1 MQYELFWKQSDLV
14 PFLSITASAFF
25 FCAYWFIFVSKNIEK
40 YFYEN
45 FSGDKGRVYHVLFTK
60 YTGFLLM
67 GVIPCIFSLA
77 IMPQYTL
84 SDYGI
89 SFSKGTNHISF
100 YWIAGL
106 SPIIIIMNWFSAR
119 RPEVFSMYPQIRVK
133 EWNAKLIIHYS
144 LSWCAYLFGYE
155 FLFRGLLLIPLAD
168 TIGVWPA
175 IAVNIALYSATHISN
190 GKSETI
196 GAAPL
201 GLVLCLL
208 TLQTG
213 TIWIAF
219 GVHVVLALS
228 SNLLA
233 LKFNPEMKI
242 VKISKQKINKHQP
255 IK

>member
-1 MQYELFWKQSDLV
+1 MQYEISWQQADLI
-14 PFLSITASAFF
+14 PFLSIITSTFF
-25 FCAYWFIFVSKNIEK
+25 FSTYWFIFISKKIRY
-40 YFYEN
+40 YFQKK
-45 FSGDKGRVYHVLFTK
+45 FQGDKGEIYHVLFTK
-60 YTGFLLM
+60 YTGLVLM
-67 GVIPCIFSLA
+67 GIIPFLFSF
-77 IMPQYTL
+77 IMMPKYTL

-89 SFSKGTNHISF
+89 SYSKGTNLLSF
-100 YWIAGL
+100 YWIMGL
-106 SPIIIIMNWFSAR
+106 STPIVIMNWFSAR
-119 RPEVFSMYPQIRVK
+119 RPKMFSRYPQIRVK
-133 EWNAKLIIHYS
+133 EWNAKLIFHYS

-190 GKSETI
+190 GLDETI
-196 GAAPL
+196 GAVPL
-201 GLVLCLL
+201 GLVLSLI

-213 TIWIAF
+213 TIWVAF

-242 VKISKQKINKHQP
+242 VKSINRK
-255 IK
+255 